1 MIVMKRYITKGY
13 KRLFYYGGVIAHDA
27 LLQYRI
33 HRVNHSL
40 SAGRRLS

>member
-13 KRLFYYGGVIAHDA
+13 KHLFYYGGVIAHDA